1 MPKIKTNQTTKSS
14 CDLSGARQERGTG
27 KEVFLLI
34 PMSAAAL
41 VMSKECKSSTGEIFT
56 LPLGVPKYL
65 PFCHGIYMKNM
76 SDASEAVRIEA
87 QKAS

>member
-1 MPKIKTNQTTKSS
+1 
-14 CDLSGARQERGTG
+14 
-27 KEVFLLI
+27 
-34 PMSAAAL
+34 MSAAAL